1 MCNTCGCSAAE
12 DFEAERRYRYGNR
25 YITRDSKGR
34 FKKNVDV
41 GRSLSADRRRK
52 AKTVKG
58 VGQGGSGDYNAES
71 KFDKL
76 SNEIAEQYEKKGK
89 SKEEAERIGK
99 ATAYKVGVAKYGKRG
114 MERKA
119 RAGRAKSAET
129 FEAYDDNISD
139 RQEWLIGELG
149 GKVDKSMNRSQAS
162 DYIKELQGKKSG
174 TWKDAEEFGAEDDV
188 EILYERWKDGELTD
202 EETLSLIDI
211 LDYSDSDNDGKM
223 LSHMIRWIEDEN
235 SEGMSNLRRGI
246 KERFGAEASCGNCGN
261 ALVMNAEGEHSCGCG
276 TEMGAEGER
285 KERKSFAPK
294 MHMITYE
301 EILEEKKKNQN
312 MKDAEG
318 FVDDKYGEMVYVKRP
333 HHVALVRKEVAKRP
347 MDRGFEYPNMHTREN
362 EQGNIWDDRK
372 GFRKMDSKERGLF
385 EEIGGKISDFDVV
398 GTTQDVVSKTGF
410 NIPTGVASIAV
421 VFMAYMTGKKYGN

>member
-58 VGQGGSGDYNAES
+58 VGQGGKGDYNAES
-71 KFDKL
+71 NFDKL

-162 DYIKELQGKKSG
+162 DYIKELQGKESG
-174 TWKDAEEFGAEDDV
+174 TWKDAEE
-188 EILYERWKDGELTD
+188 
-202 EETLSLIDI
+202 
-211 LDYSDSDNDGKM
+211 
-223 LSHMIRWIEDEN
+223 
-235 SEGMSNLRRGI
+235 
-246 KERFGAEASCGNCGN
+246 FGAEASCGNCGN

-318 FVDDKYGEMVYVKRP
+318 FVDDRYGEMVYVKRP
-333 HHVALVRKEVAKRP
+333 HHVALVRKEVAERP

-362 EQGNIWDDRK
+362 ERGNIWDDRK

-398 GTTQDVVSKTGF
+398 ETTQDVVSKTGF

>member
-25 YITRDSKGR
+25 YITRDSKGQ
-34 FKKNVDV
+34 FKKNVSV

-58 VGQGGSGDYNAES
+58 VGQGGKGDYNAES
-71 KFDKL
+71 NFDKL

-114 MERKA
+114 MEQKAKAGMRKS
-119 RAGRAKSAET
+119 KSAET

-174 TWKDAEEFGAEDDV
+174 TWKDAEDFEAEEDTKLRKENEILKQKLRGLEIAYDSVIDVINEFIESDYVSNDGAEY
-188 EILYERWKDGELTD
+188 LRYN
-202 EETLSLIDI
+202 
-211 LDYSDSDNDGKM
+211 LDLDTQ
-223 LSHMIRWIEDEN
+223 
-235 SEGMSNLRRGI
+235 
-246 KERFGAEASCGNCGN
+246 FGAEASCGNCGN

-276 TEMGAEGER
+276 TEMSAEGER

-294 MHMITYE
+294 MHLITYE

-312 MKDAEG
+312 MKDAENI
-318 FVDDKYGEMVYVKRP
+318 VEEVK
-333 HHVALVRKEVAKRP
+333 
-347 MDRGFEYPNMHTREN
+347 
-362 EQGNIWDDRK
+362 
-372 GFRKMDSKERGLF
+372 
-385 EEIGGKISDFDVV
+385 DFDVV
-398 GTTQDVVSKTGF
+398 GTAQDVVAKTGV
-410 NIPTGVASIAV
+410 NIPAGAASIAV
-421 VFMAYMTGKKYGN
+421 LFIAYMTGKKYGN